1 MLESNRILF
10 QEIIAILAAEM
21 DCAES
26 LEATTREVRHL
37 MDHDQFDQMRDRLNA
52 RGEVFDMMI
61 SLDRQLRV
69 LVEKR
74 VQGTDLDEWQAI
86 RTTAEKLRNLM
97 ISIMQMDAANEKQI
111 IKKKDDV
118 HHELQKLFAEK
129 KGIKGYAKM
138 QTDNHLIHAKG

>member
-1 MLESNRILF
+1 MLESNQILF
-10 QEIIAILAAEM
+10 QEIVAVLTAEM
-21 DCAES
+21 ECAQS

-37 MDHDQFDQMRDRLNA
+37 MDHGQFDQMRDRLNA

-74 VQGTDLDEWQAI
+74 NKGTNFEEWQAI
-86 RTTAEKLRNLM
+86 RALAEKVRNLM
-97 ISIMQMDAANEKQI
+97 ISIMQMDAVNEKQI
-111 IKKKDDV
+111 IKKKDEV

-129 KGIKGYAKM
+129 KSIKGYGKK
-138 QTDNHLIHAKG
+138 QTNNHLIHAKG

>member
-10 QEIIAILAAEM
+10 QEIVAILAAEM

-26 LEATTREVRHL
+26 LEATTREVRQL

-74 VQGTDLDEWQAI
+74 VKETDFEEWQAV
-86 RTTAEKLRNLM
+86 RELAEKVRNLM
-97 ISIMQMDAANEKQI
+97 ISIMQMDAANEKLI
-111 IKKKDDV
+111 IKKKDEV

-129 KGIKGYAKM
+129 KGIKGYAQK
-138 QTDNHLIHAKG
+138 QTNNHLIHAKG